1 MNKTLIV
8 MIEVEIS
15 CLNVLFKL
23 AVRDKWWGL
32 ILLEI
37 WSIKTSLIST
47 QLQKVRDHPV
57 LDGSKAEIP
66 DCLDFHD

>member
-37 WSIKTSLIST
+37 
-47 QLQKVRDHPV
+47 
-57 LDGSKAEIP
+57 
-66 DCLDFHD
+66 